1 MKRGEM
7 TRIVKSELDHIPK
20 GPRGSTQNKLRI
32 YYNAWRRR
40 DLLRGKS
47 KEETLEDVIRKFKED
62 YPSFDPRF
70 DRDFFRMPEKG
81 ILQRLVGWIKG

>member
-32 YYNAWRRR
+32 FYNAWRRR

-47 KEETLEDVIRKFKED
+47 KEETLEDVIRKIKED

-70 DRDFFRMPEKG
+70 DRDFFRMPERG
-81 ILQRLVGWIKG
+81 LLQRFLGWIKG

>member
-20 GPRGSTQNKLRI
+20 GPRGSPQNKLRI

-47 KEETLEDVIRKFKED
+47 KEETLEDVMRKFKEE

-81 ILQRLVGWIKG
+81 PFQRLVGWIKG